1 MKNAALIGPL
11 LLIVLCFSALSA
23 KAATEP
29 PPPWLQPEVVKAYLA
44 IDLTDEQKPL
54 FRDALTTYLQDSN
67 RAIRSAINSN
77 KGNLEREIRRRV
89 KKHISRWNETVAG
102 FLTDEQYPKFE
113 VYRDTLLATVSA
125 R

>member
-23 KAATEP
+23 KAATETT
-29 PPPWLQPEVVKAYLA
+29 PPWLQPEVVKAYLA
-44 IDLTDEQKPL
+44 IGLTDEQKPL

-89 KKHISRWNETVAG
+89 KKHISRWNDTVAD

>member
-11 LLIVLCFSALSA
+11 LFVVLCFSALSA

-29 PPPWLQPEVVKAYLA
+29 TPPWLQPEVVKAYLA

-89 KKHISRWNETVAG
+89 KKHISRWNDTVAD

>member
-1 MKNAALIGPL
+1 MKNAALTGPL

-23 KAATEP
+23 KAATEAT
-29 PPPWLQPEVVKAYLA
+29 PPWLQPEVVKAYLA
-44 IDLTDEQKPL
+44 IGLTDEQKPL

-89 KKHISRWNETVAG
+89 KKHISHWNETVAG

>member
-11 LLIVLCFSALSA
+11 LFVVLCFSALSA

-29 PPPWLQPEVVKAYLA
+29 TPPWLQPEVVKAYLA

-89 KKHISRWNETVAG
+89 KKHISRWNDTVAA
-102 FLTDEQYPKFE
+102 FLTDEQFPKFE
-113 VYRDTLLATVSA
+113 IYRDTLLATVSA